1 MVLRAEIR
9 KLPIQCWKTRAQG
22 KIASQNEARN
32 GSKRKKTFFVLKGN
46 ENNVVIIK
54 KNELKAQDYNVKNL
68 FYFT

>member
-32 GSKRKKTFFVLKGN
+32 GSKRKETFFVLKGN

-54 KNELKAQDYNVKNL
+54 KMN
-68 FYFT
+68 